1 VEEPADEEVHQAQR
15 SYHLVADKTKESQL
29 RLCEMPG
36 VEAELALNGL
46 VDAGS
51 QDEFHLPTSGRSAL
65 PAGHFRVGGIG
76 LTK

>member
-36 VEAELALNGL
+36 VEAEPALNGL
-46 VDAGS
+46 VDAGT
-51 QDEFHLPTSGRSAL
+51 QDEFSSPHFRESAL
-65 PAGHFRVGGIG
+65 PAGHCRVGGIG